1 MGFHNGAF
9 AKVWKVEQGKG
20 RFTNVRLSVSK
31 KQQDG
36 TYAQDFS
43 GFCMFIGN
51 AHAKAAMLK
60 GDERIRL
67 GDVDVSNSYDKE
79 KGKEYINYKV
89 FDFEFADGA
98 QNLPTK
104 SSHAASG
111 NPIEGNDTEDEET
124 PF

>member
-1 MGFHNGAF
+1 MGLHNGAF

-20 RFTNVRLSVSK
+20 RFTNVRLSISK

-60 GDERIRL
+60 GDERIKL
-67 GDVDVSNSYDKE
+67 GEIDVSNNYDKA

-98 QNLPTK
+98 PTSASVLP
-104 SSHAASG
+104 AN
-111 NPIEGNDTEDEET
+111 NPIEGNDTEDDET